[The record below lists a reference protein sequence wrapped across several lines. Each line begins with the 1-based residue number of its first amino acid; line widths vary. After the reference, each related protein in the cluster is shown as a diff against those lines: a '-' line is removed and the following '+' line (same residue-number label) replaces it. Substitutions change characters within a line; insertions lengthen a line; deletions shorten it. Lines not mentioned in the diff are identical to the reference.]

1 MSIAVD
7 QRNPT
12 FTLTGKTSSYVIS
25 VDQHGYLN
33 NLYYGTRIPNEDI
46 SYYKPAWQ
54 CARTAQIDGLSGVVY
69 DNLMPEYAVSGNGD
83 YRETSFLAENTVGSR
98 YFDLRYKS
106 YEILDEKPSLK
117 TSMPVARGGKTL
129 VIVLAD
135 EVESFEVKLYYTVYD
150 ELDIISR
157 RAELVNCGK
166 AQVKVL
172 RALSMTLDLYDS
184 NFKMMKLWGNHE
196 NERTPDVHQLCH
208 GVQFISSARGTS
220 SHEYNPFIALLRP
233 SADEENGEVFGFAL
247 MYSGSHY
254 EGVEVDNSARARVFA
269 GINPHNFSWTLEAGE
284 SFETPEVLICRSQN
298 GLGGMSRA
306 YHDLFREYVIDKNF
320 VNRPR
325 PVVFNSWEGMYF
337 TFDRDRLCGAID
349 DIKDTGIDTFVLDDG
364 WFGKRNDAKSSL
376 GDWFEIPEKLGGG
389 LHVIADYC
397 HKNGLN
403 FGLWIEPEMV
413 SPDSELFR
421 AHPDWAIAAPGHAPI
436 VSRYQCVLDFSRRD
450 VLDYIKDVMYKVIAN
465 SGANYIKWDMNRP
478 LTENYSYVNSRE
490 HSGEIQ
496 HRFVLGVYELAE
508 FLTSS
513 FPNIMFEGCSSG
525 GGRFDGAMLA
535 YFPQIWASD
544 DTDAHERTKIQY
556 GTSLIYP
563 LSSISNHV
571 SISPNKKTGRL
582 TPQKTRADIAF
593 NGPFGYEF
601 DTKKVPADDLAGIKA
616 EVETYRSMQ
625 DLVLTGDLYR
635 ISNTF
640 DSNEF
645 CQIIVSKD
653 KSKAFLTYYQTINT
667 HKGSPKFKV
676 AGLADEKKY
685 YIPELD
691 LTLSGAIL
699 KNVGLVLPH
708 PKCDFATYTLNFKE
722 V

>member
-1 MSIAVD
+1 MSIKVNE
-7 QRNPT
+7 QKLT
-12 FTLTGKTSSYVIS
+12 FTLTGKSSSYVMS
-25 VDQHGYLN
+25 VDKSGYLN
-33 NLYYGTRIPNEDI
+33 NLYYGARIPDEDI
-46 SYYKPAWQ
+46 SYYKPSWQ
-54 CARTAQIDGLSGVVY
+54 CARTAQIDGMGGVTY
-69 DNLMPEYAVSGNGD
+69 DNLMPEYAASGNGD
-83 YRETSFLAENTVGSR
+83 YRETSFLAENAIGSR

-106 YEILDEKPSLK
+106 YSILDEKPGIK
-117 TSMPVARGGKTL
+117 AGIPVARGGKTL
-129 VIVLAD
+129 VIELAD
-135 EVESFEVKLYYTVYD
+135 ELESFFVKLYYTVYE
-150 ELDIISR
+150 ELDIIAR
-157 RAELVNCGK
+157 RAELINGSN
-166 AQVKVL
+166 ARVKLL
-172 RALSMTLDLYDS
+172 RALSMSLDLYDS
-184 NFKMMKLWGNHE
+184 GFEMMKLWGNHE
-196 NERTPDVHQLCH
+196 NERTPDIHRLH
-208 GVQFISSARGTS
+208 RGVQFISSARGTS
-220 SHEYNPFIALLRP
+220 SHEYNPFIALMRP
-233 SADEENGEVFGFAL
+233 GYDEENGEVYGFAL

-269 GINPHNFSWTLEAGE
+269 GINPHNFSWLLEPGE
-284 SFETPEVLICRSQN
+284 SFETPEALICRSQN

-306 YHDLFREYVIDKNF
+306 YHDLFREYVISKSF

-337 TFDRDRLCGAID
+337 TFDRDRLCAAID

-364 WFGKRNDAKSSL
+364 WFGKRDNAKSSL
-376 GDWFEIPEKLGGG
+376 GDWFENPEKLGGG

-397 HKNGLN
+397 HKNGLD

-421 AHPDWAIAAPGHAPI
+421 AHPDWAIAAPGHSPI
-436 VSRYQCVLDFSRRD
+436 VSRFQCVLDLSRRD
-450 VLDYIKDVMYKVIAN
+450 VLDYIKEVMYKVVAE
-465 SGANYIKWDMNRP
+465 SGADYIKWDMNRP
-478 LTENYSYVNSRE
+478 LTENYSCQHSAE

-508 FLTSS
+508 YLTSS
-513 FPNIMFEGCSSG
+513 FPDIMFEGCSSG

-535 YFPQIWASD
+535 YFPQIWESD

-556 GTSLIYP
+556 GTSLVYP

-582 TPQKTRADIAF
+582 TPQKTRADIAY

-601 DTKKVPADDLAGIKA
+601 DTKKVPQDDLAGIKA
-616 EVETYRSMQ
+616 EVETYRAMQ

-667 HKGSPKFKV
+667 HKGSPRFKV
-676 AGLADEKKY
+676 SGLADEKKY
-685 YIPELD
+685 HIPELD

-699 KNVGLVLPH
+699 RNVGLVLPRVN
-708 PKCDFATYTLNFKE
+708 CDFATVTLNFKE
-722 V
+722 A